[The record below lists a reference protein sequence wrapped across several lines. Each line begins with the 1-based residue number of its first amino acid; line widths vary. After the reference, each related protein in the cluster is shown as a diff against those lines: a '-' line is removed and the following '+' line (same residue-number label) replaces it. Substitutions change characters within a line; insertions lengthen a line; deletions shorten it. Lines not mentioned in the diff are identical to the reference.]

1 MKNHLP
7 LRIVTVAFNPGPDL
21 ASMAASLENAT
32 SSPYE
37 LVIVDNGSDPTI
49 VDDVA
54 RRFGAQ
60 VIRTGENLGY
70 GRAANLGLAETTS
83 EWGVV
88 VNPDVVFDR
97 GSLDSMLH
105 STGSWPRGGAFG
117 PLILTEEGEVYPSA
131 RRFPRLVTGIGHAV
145 LAHVWDRNPFT
156 RAYKQAGS
164 IEDEHPVDWLSGACL
179 LVRMEA
185 FREVGGFDDSYF
197 MFFEDTQLGEQLK
210 AAGWQSVYLP
220 LAKIYHEQGSSWK
233 DRPATMLRAHHRSAA
248 HYLDGVYPRPA
259 QAPLRMVLRGA
270 LWLRGELQV
279 FLSRVKRG

>member
-1 MKNHLP
+1 M
-7 LRIVTVAFNPGPDL
+7 AFNPGPEL

-32 SSPYE
+32 SNPYE
-37 LVIVDNGSDPTI
+37 LVIVDNGSDPII

-70 GRAANLGLAETTS
+70 GRAANLGLAQATS

-97 GSLDSMLH
+97 GSLDSMLY
-105 STGSWPRGGAFG
+105 SAKSWPRGGGFG

-131 RRFPRLVTGIGHAV
+131 RRFPRLVTGVGHAV
-145 LAHVWDRNPFT
+145 LSHVWRENPFT
-156 RAYKQAGS
+156 RAYRQEGS

-185 FREVGGFDDSYF
+185 FREIGGFDDSYF
-197 MFFEDTQLGEQLK
+197 MFFEDIQLGEQFK

-220 LAKIYHEQGSSWK
+220 LATIHHEQGSSWK

-248 HYLDGVYPRPA
+248 HYLDGVYSRPI
-259 QAPLRMVLRGA
+259 QAPLRVALRAA

-279 FLSRVKRG
+279 LRSRIKRG